1 MPKDAAAMPVRAQG
15 GPESVTRD
23 TRKRADPKDGK
34 MYTKSEFV
42 EYYGRTKG
50 FRLWDEA
57 ERRPSPVTGQ
67 PESKEQFRV
76 RFGDDAEWWRAVA
89 HSRAGLDFPIRVRT
103 ADGASRSW
111 GELEAVFGRKAAS
124 LWEGYNTYS
133 ARRYDRRDGELY
145 TKRQF
150 ADFYGGYK
158 EWDEAGRLL
167 AKSVEDASKV
177 RVVTVRRGGDT
188 ATGPS
193 AARSAAEAAPAA
205 EAAASG
211 SAGAADPGYVVGLSL
226 QASGRSVVASVTPP
240 EGTERVPTDLCCVI
254 DVSGSMGQAAAVKGA
269 AETEASGLCV
279 LDLVLHAVRTVANV
293 LTANDTLSIVAFSTA
308 ARVCCR
314 RVRMDDP
321 GRRVVERTLDRFAPQ
336 SQTNLWGGL
345 ELGLKSVGTPA
356 PGRQVQVMLLTDG
369 LTNEGP
375 EPDSM
380 LALLQQARA
389 ESLLATVNTF
399 AFGCNTETAVL
410 RRISEETG
418 GAYAYIPD
426 SAMVGTVFVH
436 TISNILVTAAQQA
449 SVLWRVEGRAT
460 SEATDAVGTLQLGQ
474 ARELPMPLR
483 LPDGPCRIT
492 AELTYRTPGGT
503 GTARSVLELPAAGLP
518 ESVPVEAAL
527 VRLSAADALR
537 RIIDGLVDDL
547 AEAGMVRTGLLR
559 LAAASPARD
568 TPLVRGIME
577 DFGGQ
582 VEEALRPQ
590 YHSTWGV
597 HYLPSLLHAYTAQ
610 QCNNFKDPGVQ
621 GYGGELFN
629 RLRDTADD
637 VFCSLPQPK
646 PRVQLVGYR
655 PVKPISM
662 ARYHRVTGGC
672 FGPASLVT
680 LADGS
685 QRGIAELARGDRVA
699 GGGVVQCLTRTVHAD
714 GRGQAAVRLRS
725 GLLITPWHPVK
736 HEGRWR
742 FPAELDGSEE
752 QCGEV
757 WNVVLEEGCGSLM
770 VDGCECVSLG
780 HCLDS
785 DDVVRHA
792 YFGSRRVVDDL
803 SRMPGW
809 QKGLVDVPPGCF
821 TRCAETG
828 VVQGMSPAVPTP

>member
-1 MPKDAAAMPVRAQG
+1 MQRHADAVPAPEGFICPITHTVMEDPVSD
-15 GPESVTRD
+15 PEGNT
-23 TRKRADPKDGK
+23 
-34 MYTKSEFV
+34 F
-42 EYYGRTKG
+42 
-50 FRLWDEA
+50 
-57 ERRPSPVTGQ
+57 ERRAIMEWLATGQ
-67 PESKEQFRV
+67 RV
-76 RFGDDAEWWRAVA
+76 SPLTRRPLSAGDLAPNRALRQAIADWRQR
-89 HSRAGLDFPIRVRT
+89 H
-103 ADGASRSW
+103 GASRPAMPAREPD
-111 GELEAVFGRKAAS
+111 GTPPAVAA
-124 LWEGYNTYS
+124 
-133 ARRYDRRDGELY
+133 
-145 TKRQF
+145 
-150 ADFYGGYK
+150 
-158 EWDEAGRLL
+158 
-167 AKSVEDASKV
+167 
-177 RVVTVRRGGDT
+177 
-188 ATGPS
+188 
-193 AARSAAEAAPAA
+193 AAPAA
-205 EAAASG
+205 TRA
-211 SAGAADPGYVVGLSL
+211 PVGDVALDL
-226 QASGRSVVASVTPP
+226 KASGRSVVASVTPP

-314 RVRMDDP
+314 RVRMDDA
-321 GRRVVERTLDRFAPQ
+321 GRLTIEGVAKGLLPEG
-336 SQTNLWGGL
+336 QTNLWDGL
-345 ELGLKSVGTPA
+345 HEGLKILGEPT
-356 PGRQVQVMLLTDG
+356 PGRQGQLMLLTDG
-369 LTNEGP
+369 AANLEPPRGTFEMLRRVRSGP
-375 EPDSM
+375 SS
-380 LALLQQARA
+380 LQ
-389 ESLLATVNTF
+389 ATVNAF
-399 AFGCNTETAVL
+399 AFGCVVETAVL
-410 RRISEETG
+410 RKIAAETG
-418 GAYAYIPD
+418 GSFAYIPD
-426 SAMVGTVFVH
+426 SSMVGTVFVH

-537 RIIDGLVDDL
+537 KIMDDPRKDL
-547 AEAGMVRTGLLR
+547 AAAGRVRTGLLR

-646 PRVQLVGYR
+646 PRRR
-655 PVKPISM
+655 PAGGRPAQPISM
-662 ARYHRVTGGC
+662 ARYHRASGGC